1 MDGEGLGG
9 ITPLRLSFLKQSL
22 TPALD
27 GSPYDDKMT
36 VSGTNIWPSC
46 GNIYSIPKINKNEYR
61 GKERFKT

>member
-36 VSGTNIWPSC
+36 VSDGETGISH
-46 GNIYSIPKINKNEYR
+46 
-61 GKERFKT
+61 

>member
-36 VSGTNIWPSC
+36 VSVPH
-46 GNIYSIPKINKNEYR
+46 YIPLTGAPKSATENHN
-61 GKERFKT
+61 F

>member
-27 GSPYDDKMT
+27 GSPYADKMT
-36 VSGTNIWPSC
+36 VSGTDKQLPFF
-46 GNIYSIPKINKNEYR
+46 PQR
-61 GKERFKT
+61 MMVVKTCS

>member
-36 VSGTNIWPSC
+36 VSVVSMNLR
-46 GNIYSIPKINKNEYR
+46 IPLLVNLFT
-61 GKERFKT
+61 GPGLT

>member
-9 ITPLRLSFLKQSL
+9 IFLLRLSFLKQSL

-36 VSGTNIWPSC
+36 VSG
-46 GNIYSIPKINKNEYR
+46 KNVQCVLL
-61 GKERFKT
+61 

>member
-22 TPALD
+22 TQALD

-36 VSGTNIWPSC
+36 VSDYELDTLLRK
-46 GNIYSIPKINKNEYR
+46 YFSIIQ
-61 GKERFKT
+61 

>member
-27 GSPYDDKMT
+27 GSPYDDKML
-36 VSGTNIWPSC
+36 VSGAMMLHSWS
-46 GNIYSIPKINKNEYR
+46 
-61 GKERFKT
+61 